1 MHSWFTSI
9 LGNKPDG
16 NFNQPLGMFNILG
29 NYFQNDNEIPYIIF
43 IWNNLKQII
52 GFTVINN
59 NPKIQTVNVSLPNA
73 EPVVVSFNGNTG
85 SSTYTYFVPQTAT
98 QGIIFTNTITYTAPD
113 NSTQTISRSQTV
125 TPPVPT
131 AVTQNTTQPTVNK
144 NPDITITPTNAN
156 VGQTVTIFGN
166 AYNSTD
172 NLDVY
177 IDGVFWDNY
186 TGNFSISYVTTKPG
200 PLNAKVVDTVANTN
214 NSAYATILNTTNK
227 PYLKNYSF
235 YYDEQFEIEGVA
247 WNGVDKVGLY
257 IYGGTQFTSTT
268 LLVTGYGTA
277 KYIFDINSNIT
288 LDTGTY
294 TIYVTDFDNNE
305 QTPEY
310 TITVASSPTS
320 STDAPQISYSNNTI
334 TATAYSGNT
343 VAIYNGSTEVASGTT
358 TATYTNTH
366 DSTYTNYYAKDTTN
380 NTVSNSLNV
389 IGVANYTTN
398 LYLNSNYDNYNL
410 TSFSIAN
417 MFPNLYLNGNYNNY
431 NLSSF
436 SIANM
441 FPNLYLNG
449 NYNNYNLSSFSIAN
463 MFPNLYLNGNYNVY
477 NGTSLA

>member
-85 SSTYTYFVPQTAT
+85 LSTYNYFVPQTAS
-98 QGIIFTNTITYTAPD
+98 QGIIFTYLVSYSDENVV
-113 NSTQTISRSQTV
+113 SRSQTV
-125 TPPVPT
+125 TPPTPPV
-131 AVTQNTTQPTVNK
+131 VTQYTTQPAVNK
-144 NPDITITPTNAN
+144 NPTITISPTNSTL
-156 VGQTVTIFGN
+156 GQTVTISGN

-320 STDAPQISYSNNTI
+320 STDAPQISYSNNVI
-334 TATAYSGNT
+334 TATSYSGDT
-343 VAIYNGSTEVASGTT
+343 VAIYNGSSEVASGTT

-449 NYNNYNLSSFSIAN
+449 NYN
-463 MFPNLYLNGNYNVY
+463 VY

>member
-1 MHSWFTSI
+1 MHSWFTST

-125 TPPVPT
+125 TPPVHT
-131 AVTQNTTQPTVNK
+131 AVTQNTTQPVVNK
-144 NPDITITPTNAN
+144 NPSITISPTNAK
-156 VGQTVTIFGN
+156 VGQTVTIYGN

-227 PYLKNYSF
+227 PFLKNYSF
-235 YYDEQFEIEGVA
+235 YYGEQFEIEGVA

-257 IYGGTQFTSTT
+257 IYGGNQFTSTT

-320 STDAPQISYSNNTI
+320 STDAPQISYSNNVI
-334 TATAYSGNT
+334 TATSYSGDT
-343 VAIYNGSTEVASGTT
+343 VAIYNGSSEVASGTT

-389 IGVANYTTN
+389 IGVADYTVN
-398 LYLNSNYDNYNL
+398 LYLLVNNISNYNNSPML
-410 TSFSIAN
+410 AN
-417 MFPNLYLNGNYNNY
+417 MNPNLYLLVNTISNYNNASILA
-431 NLSSF
+431 NFSS
-436 SIANM
+436 
-441 FPNLYLNG
+441 NLYLLVNTIS
-449 NYNNYNLSSFSIAN
+449 L
-463 MFPNLYLNGNYNVY
+463 Y
-477 NGTSLA
+477 NGTSFA

>member
-227 PYLKNYSF
+227 PFLKDYSF

-320 STDAPQISYSNNTI
+320 STDAPQISYSNNVI
-334 TATAYSGNT
+334 TATSYSGDT
-343 VAIYNGSTEVASGTT
+343 VAIYNGSSEVASGTT

-436 SIANM
+436 SSANM

-449 NYNNYNLSSFSIAN
+449 NYNNYNLSSFSSAN